1 MINRTWKLF
10 FFAGVL
16 ILFMFAAP
24 VGAKKFQDLE
34 IPDNITVEQTEL
46 FLQGVGMRVK
56 YNIIDVYAGALYLQG
71 ASNPLDASR
80 TAKDIL
86 DSDEAIAIRMYIE
99 TGMLTQKKLVTALEG
114 GLKKSTQGNP
124 EQFEDE
130 TEKLVSQGLEQKE
143 EVEKSDVVDFVYIP
157 EKGLQLIINSEHV
170 TTVKCGVDFKKAFFG
185 IWLSENPVQK
195 NLKEAMLGN

>member
-1 MINRTWKLF
+1 
-10 FFAGVL
+10 
-16 ILFMFAAP
+16 MFAAP
-24 VGAKKFQDLE
+24 VEAKKFQELE

-71 ASNPLDASR
+71 ASNPYESRR

-86 DSDEAIAIRMYIE
+86 NSDEAIAIRMYIE

-114 GLKKSTQGNP
+114 GLKKSTQGNA

-130 TEKLVSQGLEQKE
+130 TEKLISQGLEQKE

-185 IWLSENPVQK
+185 IWLSENPIQK